1 MGKNSVGMV
10 ILLSVLLFGQCKEKK
25 GNEIQETRVIRVD
38 MDRKPI
44 EIQKTGL
51 IRDYRLIQL
60 DTPEEALIGE
70 IDQVIVFGQYIYIAD
85 YSKSKAVFIFDTTG
99 HFLNKIDRYG
109 RAGDEYMQLRSLWVD
124 TLRRTLNFIS
134 RVDKK
139 WFIYDPEGGKLLEVR
154 NLPKAFMQV
163 VCDGTVRFGYSGNYR
178 EDASQP
184 YNVWCLDS
192 LGGVERG
199 FFEIPAGWESS
210 LVGSG
215 NALSLYKGQTDY
227 VIPMDFHIYR
237 IAGENLTCPWYFDFG
252 AYRWPSPDVTRE
264 QRQEILR
271 NGQEYVDRICE
282 FQETDRFLL
291 ATVIF
296 KGQTRIIVY
305 DKIKDK
311 FTESLINF
319 NQSIVTDN
327 IKANADF
334 QYKSGKVQPVIRR
347 ISTGK
352 CCKWCSSKVGTYP
365 YSPNMDTDVF
375 RRHAN
380 CRCLVEYDN
389 GSGIYQ
395 NAHSKRFYK
404 DRQEEIKKIDIER
417 RKELDNKQNN
427 NKRIL
432 DNARK
437 SGIIKGENKNG

>member
-1 MGKNSVGMV
+1 M
-10 ILLSVLLFGQCKEKK
+10 
-25 GNEIQETRVIRVD
+25 
-38 MDRKPI
+38 
-44 EIQKTGL
+44 
-51 IRDYRLIQL
+51 
-60 DTPEEALIGE
+60 
-70 IDQVIVFGQYIYIAD
+70 
-85 YSKSKAVFIFDTTG
+85 
-99 HFLNKIDRYG
+99 NKIDRYG

-215 NALSLYKGQTDY
+215 NVLSLYKGQTDY

-264 QRQEILR
+264 QRQKILR

-296 KGQTRIIVY
+296 KGQTRVIVY

-311 FTESLINF
+311 TEIGQLATWTETCFMPFGYMATLSAQQLITF
-319 NQSIVTDN
+319 IPAAQ
-327 IKANADF
+327 IKRCCEGDEYNDF
-334 QYKSGKVQPVIRR
+334 EKDYPEQVKRMKALFPVI
-347 ISTGK
+347 
-352 CCKWCSSKVGTYP
+352 
-365 YSPNMDTDVF
+365 
-375 RRHAN
+375 H
-380 CRCLVEYDN
+380 EEDN
-389 GSGIYQ
+389 PFIAIYVL
-395 NAHSKRFYK
+395 N
-404 DRQEEIKKIDIER
+404 
-417 RKELDNKQNN
+417 
-427 NKRIL
+427 
-432 DNARK
+432 
-437 SGIIKGENKNG
+437 

>member
-38 MDRKPI
+38 MDREPI

-296 KGQTRIIVY
+296 KGQTRIIVH

-311 FTESLINF
+311 TEIGQLATWTEMYFMPFGYMATLSAQQLITF
-319 NQSIVTDN
+319 IPAAQ
-327 IKANADF
+327 IKRCCEGDEYNDF
-334 QYKSGKVQPVIRR
+334 EKDYPEQVKRMKALFPVI
-347 ISTGK
+347 
-352 CCKWCSSKVGTYP
+352 
-365 YSPNMDTDVF
+365 
-375 RRHAN
+375 H
-380 CRCLVEYDN
+380 EEDN
-389 GSGIYQ
+389 PFIAIYVL
-395 NAHSKRFYK
+395 N
-404 DRQEEIKKIDIER
+404 
-417 RKELDNKQNN
+417 
-427 NKRIL
+427 
-432 DNARK
+432 
-437 SGIIKGENKNG
+437 

>member
-215 NALSLYKGQTDY
+215 NVLSLYKGQTDY

-296 KGQTRIIVY
+296 KGQTRVIVY

-311 FTESLINF
+311 TEIGQLATWTETYFMPFGYMATLSAQQLITF
-319 NQSIVTDN
+319 IPAAQ
-327 IKANADF
+327 IKRCCEGDEYNDF
-334 QYKSGKVQPVIRR
+334 EKDYPEQVKRMKALFPVI
-347 ISTGK
+347 
-352 CCKWCSSKVGTYP
+352 
-365 YSPNMDTDVF
+365 
-375 RRHAN
+375 H
-380 CRCLVEYDN
+380 EEDN
-389 GSGIYQ
+389 PFIAIYVL
-395 NAHSKRFYK
+395 N
-404 DRQEEIKKIDIER
+404 
-417 RKELDNKQNN
+417 
-427 NKRIL
+427 
-432 DNARK
+432 
-437 SGIIKGENKNG
+437 